1 MKLNNLLL
9 KPNVLFIVLDGLRS
23 DKFHGTDKSSITPN
37 IDSIIQKGVY
47 FDQTICHGSC
57 SVPSVASI
65 MTSLYPFESLIQD
78 DNIFTINTNKK
89 NNIQNFIDNGYT
101 TYALHQEVL
110 NFLGLKNFFHNVET
124 YHDSLKLWNGLGDKI
139 IDFLKSDNLKQ
150 PWLYYVQIYDL
161 HLLAYPI
168 KTRLEEGPSQIH
180 DSKFGN
186 NHHERLVSAMD
197 EWIGK
202 IIENVDLKKTLVII
216 TSDHGSEA
224 GNYTQEMEEY
234 NDQNIR
240 VREYNHGK
248 IYKLSH
254 KIILSFPHF
263 LLPLRKKLSQIYSKR
278 AFNITNKR
286 MEPEFERVDK
296 INLRPYEKRI
306 KIASVKGLT
315 GLHDERYRVPLLFFG
330 LDVPSNKKISQQVRS
345 IDIFPTIMNLIQ
357 LDYSKTQ
364 KQGISLLPLIR
375 GELMEELPAFLDGS
389 KNAPKFI
396 PTDLV
401 GVRTSK
407 YKYFKNQYHDKNT
420 HLYDLKNDPLEEY
433 NIMEKRPDIAKKM
446 NKLLLDFQDE
456 HNFNPEKT
464 DQLFDAEVE
473 EKIEEKLRKLG
484 YI

>member
-1 MKLNNLLL
+1 M
-9 KPNVLFIVLDGLRS
+9 KPNILFIVLDGLRS
-23 DKFHGTDKSSITPN
+23 DRFYGSDKTSITPN
-37 IDSIIQKGVY
+37 IDLLIKKGVY
-47 FDQTICHGSC
+47 FSQTICHGSC

-65 MTSLYPFESLIQD
+65 LTSLYPFEALVQD
-78 DNIFTINTNKK
+78 DNVFTMNLNKR
-89 NNIQNFIDNGYT
+89 NNIENFIDNGYT

-110 NFLGLKNFFHNVET
+110 NFLGFKKIFDHVET
-124 YHDSLKLWNGLGDKI
+124 YHDSLKLWNGLGEKI
-139 IDFLKSDNLKQ
+139 INFLKSNNLKQ

-168 KTRLEEGPSQIH
+168 KTRLEEGPPQIH

-186 NHHERLVSAMD
+186 NHHERLISAMD

-202 IIENVDLKKTLVII
+202 IIENVDLEKTLVII
-216 TSDHGSEA
+216 TSDHGSEV
-224 GNYTQEMEEY
+224 GDYTQEMEEY
-234 NDQNIR
+234 NDQSIR
-240 VREYNHGK
+240 TREYKHGN

-254 KIILSFPHF
+254 KIVLSFPNF
-263 LLPLRKKLSQIYSKR
+263 LLPLRKKLSRIYSKR

-315 GLHDERYRVPLLFFG
+315 GLHDERYRVPLLIFG
-330 LDVPSNKKISQQVRS
+330 LDVPLNKKISQQVRS
-345 IDIFPTIMNLIQ
+345 IDIFPTIMNLTQ
-357 LDYSKTQ
+357 LDYLKTE
-364 KQGISLLPLIR
+364 KHGISLFPLIR
-375 GELMEELPAFLDGS
+375 GELMKELPAFLDGC

-401 GVRTSK
+401 GVRTSD
-407 YKYFKNQYHDKNT
+407 YKYFKNKYHDENT

-433 NIMEKRPDIAKKM
+433 NIIKEKPDIAKKM
-446 NKLLLDFQDE
+446 NALLLDLRDE

-464 DQLFDAEVE
+464 DQLFDAEIE
-473 EKIEEKLRKLG
+473 EKIEAKLRKLG

>member
-1 MKLNNLLL
+1 ML
-9 KPNVLFIVLDGLRS
+9 KPNILFIVLDGLRADRFYGS
-23 DKFHGTDKSSITPN
+23 DKTSITPN
-37 IDSIIQKGVY
+37 IDSLIGKGVY
-47 FDQTICHGSC
+47 FNQTICHGSC

-65 MTSLYPFESLIQD
+65 LTSLYPFEALVQD
-78 DNIFTINTNKK
+78 DNVFTINSNKR
-89 NNIQNFIDNGYT
+89 NNIQNFIDNEYT

-110 NFLGLKNFFHNVET
+110 NFLGLKKIFQHVET

-139 IDFLKSDNLKQ
+139 INFLKSDNLKQ

-168 KTRLEEGPSQIH
+168 KNRLEEGPPQIH

-186 NHHERLVSAMD
+186 NHHERLISAMD

-202 IIENVDLKKTLVII
+202 IIENVDLEKTLVII
-216 TSDHGSEA
+216 TSDHGSEV

-240 VREYNHGK
+240 AREYKHGIMYK
-248 IYKLSH
+248 ISH
-254 KIILSFPHF
+254 KIILSFPNF
-263 LLPLRKKLSQIYSKR
+263 LLPLRKKLSRIYSKR
-278 AFNITNKR
+278 AFDITNKK
-286 MEPEFERVDK
+286 MEPEFERVNK
-296 INLRPYEKRI
+296 INLQPYEKRI

-330 LDVPSNKKISQQVRS
+330 FNVPSNKKINQQVRS
-345 IDIFPTIMNLIQ
+345 VDIFPTIMNLTQ
-357 LDYSKTQ
+357 LDSSNTQ
-364 KQGISLLPLIR
+364 QQGISLFPLIH

-401 GVRTSK
+401 GVRTSE
-407 YKYFKNQYHDKNT
+407 YKYFKNKYHDENT

-433 NIMEKRPDIAKKM
+433 NIVKKKPNIAKKM
-446 NKLLLDFQDE
+446 NELLLDLQGE
-456 HNFNPEKT
+456 HSLNPEKV
-464 DQLFDAEVE
+464 DQLFDAAE
-473 EKIEEKLRKLG
+473 EKKIEAKLRKLG